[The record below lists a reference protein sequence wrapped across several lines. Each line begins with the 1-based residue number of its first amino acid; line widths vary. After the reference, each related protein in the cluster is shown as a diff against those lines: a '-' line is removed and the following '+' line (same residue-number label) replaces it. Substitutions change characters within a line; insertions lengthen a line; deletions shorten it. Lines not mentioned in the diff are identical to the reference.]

1 VKSVVTALTIS
12 CFAITLSQG
21 HAAQYINVVKKSSSG
36 ICHDVGSRWYSK
48 LKRFKAYATIDACL
62 AKGGR
67 MYSGYRVTNGEG
79 IDSEYSRDLFPHW
92 VDDDKDCQDTRAE
105 VLITQSSIPVVF
117 ADKSNCQVT
126 TGAWY
131 DPYTDKVYYDD
142 DDLDIDHIVPL
153 KWAYEHGAD
162 DWPLELRREFA
173 NSPMNTIAVYGSA
186 NRSKGARGPSKWM
199 PPNHKYRCQYLKNFI
214 AVLNEYKLVF
224 SASEKRITDRQIA
237 SCN

>member
-1 VKSVVTALTIS
+1 
-12 CFAITLSQG
+12 
-21 HAAQYINVVKKSSSG
+21 
-36 ICHDVGSRWYSK
+36 
-48 LKRFKAYATIDACL
+48 
-62 AKGGR
+62 

-117 ADKSNCQVT
+117 TDKSNCQVT

-162 DWPLELRREFA
+162 DWPLALRREFA
-173 NSPMNTIAVYGSA
+173 NAPINTIAVYSRA
-186 NRSKGARGPSKWM
+186 NRSKGAKGPSTWM
-199 PPNHKYRCQYLKNFI
+199 PSNHSYRCKYLDKFI
-214 AVLNEYKLVF
+214 KITEVFKLEFKPRERRVINNQL
-224 SASEKRITDRQIA
+224 AACAD
-237 SCN
+237 